1 MPQTSL
7 LKPQMLPRSSFLG
20 SRLAALSRLA
30 VACAV
35 PVLAGCEYT
44 ATIRNESRKTVVAEL
59 EHDRFLAETVTKR
72 SAMLE
77 PGDEAVLG
85 PFKVDPL
92 EPITLRIRIV
102 DDVFGGTQSERL
114 EPGDQTFVIENGT
127 LQSWEAVRI
136 RRESK

>member
-1 MPQTSL
+1 MNLHSVRRAVPIV
-7 LKPQMLPRSSFLG
+7 
-20 SRLAALSRLA
+20 AALPFLA
-30 VACAV
+30 M
-35 PVLAGCEYT
+35 PLAGCEYT
-44 ATIRNESRKTVVAEL
+44 ATVRNESAKTVLAEL

-92 EPITLRIRIV
+92 EPITLRVRIV
-102 DDVFGGTQSERL
+102 GDVFGAWQSERL
-114 EPGDQTFVIENGT
+114 EPGSQTFVIENGS
-127 LQSWEAVRI
+127 LQSWEAVSV